1 MYTDRQFFIPGVP
14 VRRVVLLICSG
25 LILCGLYLI
34 SRANYL
40 LFHGLI
46 EVFSIAVACS
56 IFLLFWNSR
65 QFLDDGYYLF
75 LGIASL
81 FVGGVDLL
89 HTLAYKGMG
98 VFPGYDANLPTQLWI
113 AARYIQSLSFVIA
126 PLFLRRRLRPVPVLV
141 AYALI
146 LCLLLGSIF
155 YWGIF
160 PDCYIEGTG
169 LTPFK
174 KASEYIISLILVVSI
189 GLLSYKRRALDPDVF
204 RLLVVSTVVTI
215 ASELAFTFYI
225 SVYGLSNLIGHL
237 LKVVAF
243 YLIYRA
249 FIEVGLTK
257 PYALLFRNLKES
269 ERSLRE
275 SEERFRAL
283 VQNSSDLISVFDP
296 DGRVRY
302 QSPALEQMF
311 GYCEEDIVGRNA
323 LELVHPDDLPSAME
337 ALADVLEEPG
347 RTGSAELRYR
357 HNGGSWHWVEVT
369 CANLLENPAVA
380 GLVANSRDITKRK
393 HAEETIKTALREKEV
408 LLQEIHHRVKNNLQ
422 LISSLLDLQSKATE
436 DSPALRVLRES
447 RNHVRSM
454 ALVHERL
461 YESQDLTE
469 IDLDNLVHG
478 LTSHLFRIY
487 APRAGEV
494 FLNVQIGSL
503 LLDVAAAIPCALI
516 INELVSNSLKYA
528 FPSERDRSEGERN
541 EIRVEMRQ
549 EADARTVLVVGDN
562 GIGLPPDLD
571 WQDPPSL
578 GLQLVKMLAEQ
589 LDGTIELDRSS
600 GILFEITFAH
610 RA

>member
-1 MYTDRQFFIPGVP
+1 MYTDKRFVILGFPGW
-14 VRRVVLLICSG
+14 RVILFLSG
-25 LILCGLYLI
+25 ALILYGLYLI
-34 SRANYL
+34 SRTNYL

-46 EVFSIAVACS
+46 ETFSIVVACS

-75 LGIASL
+75 VGIASL
-81 FVGGVDLL
+81 FVGGIDLL

-113 AARYIQSLSFVIA
+113 AARYTQSLSFLAA
-126 PLFLRRRLRPVPVLV
+126 PLFLRRRLRPGPMFVV
-141 AYALI
+141 YALV
-146 LCLLLGSIF
+146 LCLLLVSIF

-160 PDCYIEGTG
+160 PDCYVEGTG

-174 KASEYIISLILVVSI
+174 KVSEYVISLFLVASI
-189 GLLSYKRRALDPDVF
+189 GLLFLRRRELDAGVL
-204 RLLVVSTVVTI
+204 RLLVASTVLTI

-243 YLIYRA
+243 YLIYTA

-257 PYALLFRNLKES
+257 PYALLFRNLKQS
-269 ERSLRE
+269 EKALRE

-283 VQNSSDLISVFDP
+283 VQDSSDLISIFDP
-296 DGRVRY
+296 DGQIRY
-302 QSPALEQMF
+302 QSPAFEPMF
-311 GYCEEDIVGRNA
+311 GYSEEDIVGRNA
-323 LELVHPDDLPSAME
+323 LEMVHPEDLPSVME
-337 ALADVLEEPG
+337 ALAEVLEEPG
-347 RTGSAELRYR
+347 RTVSAELRYR
-357 HNGGSWHWVEVT
+357 HTDGSWRWIEVM
-369 CANLLENPAVA
+369 CSNLLENPAVA
-380 GLVANSRDITKRK
+380 GLVANSRDITARK
-393 HAEETIKTALREKEV
+393 QAEKKIKAALREKEV

-436 DSPALRVLRES
+436 DPYALRVLQES
-447 RNHVRSM
+447 RNRVRSM

-469 IDLDNLVHG
+469 IDLNNLIRG

-487 APRAGEV
+487 APRAGDV
-494 FLNVQIGSL
+494 FLNAQIGDLSL
-503 LLDVAAAIPCALI
+503 GVAAAIPCALI

-528 FPSERDRSEGERN
+528 FPPGRDRPEGERN
-541 EIRVEMRQ
+541 EIRVEMH
-549 EADARTVLVVGDN
+549 EAADARTVLVVGDN

-578 GLQLVKMLAEQ
+578 GLQLVKMLTEQ
-589 LDGTIELDRSS
+589 LGGTIELDKSA
-600 GILFEITFAH
+600 GIVFKITFAH
-610 RA
+610 TA